1 MFHQPLILRA
11 PAGPVP
17 LETNLLLAPIAGW
30 CELAWRLTVREAGG
44 VGLACTDLLSPKG
57 LLCSSETSYDLAR
70 THDLD
75 KPVGMQLYGSDPQ
88 ILADGARWCA
98 DHGATV
104 VDINMGCPVD
114 KVCKKDGGSK
124 LMCNLP
130 NTFAIFEAV
139 RAALPGNIP
148 LTAKMR
154 LGWDEAAYEAGVACR
169 LAVGLCERGAALI
182 TVHGRTTE
190 QLFKGQCRREGIR
203 RVVEAV
209 GEATGRYDGTVRGG
223 VPVVGNG
230 DVRTAQD
237 AVDMIRETGCAGVMI
252 GRGSFGNPWIFAEA
266 WELQR
271 TLGMGDRGFGHPRGI
286 WPGTAPFPMPNA
298 RSPMPLPSTGRVDR
312 RPAQP
317 RAEVLR
323 PHDRVPRRA
332 PRDACDPAE
341 DLVAGQDDQRGALQA
356 AEGGGADGEGPGRRA
371 GGGGG
376 VAERG
381 DAGGSVSGQLP

>member
-1 MFHQPLILRA
+1 MFTFIRSPVTRSPASPPLPLVLRA
-11 PAGPVP
+11 PAGSVA

-30 CELAWRLTVREAGG
+30 CELAWRLTVRACGG

-57 LLCSSETSYDLAR
+57 LLCGSEASYDLAR

-75 KPVGMQLYGSDPQ
+75 KPIGMQLYGSDPQ
-88 ILADGARWCA
+88 ILAEGARWCA

-130 NTFAIFEAV
+130 NTFKVFEAV
-139 RAALPGNIP
+139 RAALPDHIP

-154 LGWDEAAYEAGVACR
+154 LGWDEAAYEAGVACD

-190 QLFKGQCRREGIR
+190 MKFKGECRREGIK

-209 GEATGRYDGTVRGG
+209 GESTGRYDGTVSGGGGG
-223 VPVVGNG
+223 VPVIGNG
-230 DVRTAQD
+230 DVREPQD
-237 AVDMIRETGCAGVMI
+237 VLDMMAETGCAGVMI

-266 WELQR
+266 WALQHEQPPAEISDSDR
-271 TLGMGDRGFGHPRGI
+271 LDTIAAYFDRMIEFRSEHHAMHVIRQKISWLGKTINRGHCK
-286 WPGTAPFPMPNA
+286 ALKNA
-298 RSPMPLPSTGRVDR
+298 VRLAETPADVHAALEGWRSGALR
-312 RPAQP
+312 RDE
-317 RAEVLR
+317 AEV
-323 PHDRVPRRA
+323 
-332 PRDACDPAE
+332 
-341 DLVAGQDDQRGALQA
+341 
-356 AEGGGADGEGPGRRA
+356 
-371 GGGGG
+371 
-376 VAERG
+376 
-381 DAGGSVSGQLP
+381 